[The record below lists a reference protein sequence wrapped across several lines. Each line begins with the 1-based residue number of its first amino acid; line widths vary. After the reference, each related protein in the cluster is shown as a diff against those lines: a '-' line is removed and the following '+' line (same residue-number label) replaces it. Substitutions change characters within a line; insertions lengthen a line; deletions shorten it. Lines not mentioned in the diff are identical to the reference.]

1 MPDRVSSLIILI
13 GGALVILALWVLS
26 VFVVRW
32 DTRRRRVTDL
42 EQRAWTAVAIVLP
55 LFGFVLYLFMRILRR
70 YLTPQVPED
79 PVSEEARRT
88 GVKPHIGYWPDTSRQ
103 EPMPQPAWKQM
114 PGEDGFHTG
123 SNGGDS
129 SPAAREEVV
138 ATLSAPRQPR
148 GAVYVLVT
156 LQGPYIGLQFQL
168 RQLPARIGRGPDAD
182 ISLDN
187 DLNVSR
193 RHAEVYEWNGML
205 RIRDLHSTHG
215 TLVNGTQTT
224 DHPLL
229 PGYRVQIGETVLM
242 LQEIH

>member
-1 MPDRVSSLIILI
+1 MPDRVTSLIILI

-26 VFVVRW
+26 VIVVRW

-70 YLTPQVPED
+70 YLTPQIIED
-79 PVSEEARRT
+79 PASQEARRT
-88 GVKPHIGYWPDTSRQ
+88 GVKPHMGYWPDTSRH
-103 EPMPQPAWKQM
+103 EPIPQPAWKPM
-114 PGEDGFHTG
+114 SGEEGFHTG

-129 SPAAREEVV
+129 SRAAREEVV
-138 ATLSAPRQPR
+138 ATLSAARQPHV
-148 GAVYVLVT
+148 AVYVLVT
-156 LQGPYIGLQFQL
+156 LQGPYIGQQFQL
-168 RQLPARIGRGPDAD
+168 RHLPVRIGRGPDAD

-187 DLNVSR
+187 DLSVSR
-193 RHAEVYEWNGML
+193 RHAEVYEWNGMM